1 MRKRLIRD
9 VESLVE
15 SRKAVA
21 VTKWLDVIA
30 IAQVEISCED
40 EGNPIES
47 ALTPGADGEWCAAAA
62 GEQIIRLVFDTPQ
75 AIRRIHVMIEE
86 RERFRTQEYVFRWS
100 DNIGGAL
107 REICRQQWNFS
118 PTGSTREVE
127 NHSVDLRN
135 VAVLELSIKPD
146 ISGGDARARLSK
158 LRIA

>member
-1 MRKRLIRD
+1 MRKRQIR
-9 VESLVE
+9 VESL
-15 SRKAVA
+15 KAVA
-21 VTKWLDVIA
+21 PTEWLDIKA
-30 IAQVEISCED
+30 IAQVEISSEGT
-40 EGNPIES
+40 GNPIES
-47 ALTPGADGEWCAAAA
+47 ALTPDADGEWCAAEA

-86 RERFRTQEYVFRWS
+86 RERFRTQEYIFRWS
-100 DNIGGAL
+100 DNIGGPL

-127 NHSVDLRN
+127 NHSVDLKN

-146 ISGGDARARLSK
+146 ISGGDARARLRE